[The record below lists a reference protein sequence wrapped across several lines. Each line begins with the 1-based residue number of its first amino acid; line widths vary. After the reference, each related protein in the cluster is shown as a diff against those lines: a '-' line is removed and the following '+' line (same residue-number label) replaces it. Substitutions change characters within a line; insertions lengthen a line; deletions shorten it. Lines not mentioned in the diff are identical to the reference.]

1 MVRTTF
7 ENFPKKFRVEK
18 TGIEIFDFSHIFER
32 VKRSSN
38 VRYIRKLAILAEKNE
53 LLWRKLS
60 KNCLCLIFV
69 PTFDTKVTEYLCSGW
84 VFFLQTNFDF
94 LTSHF

>member
-38 VRYIRKLAILAEKNE
+38 VRYIRKLAISAEK
-53 LLWRKLS
+53 K
-60 KNCLCLIFV
+60 
-69 PTFDTKVTEYLCSGW
+69 
-84 VFFLQTNFDF
+84 
-94 LTSHF
+94 